1 MTDGTAPAITRVD
14 ACARK
19 MAKAQCWDHEIAAGL
34 VIDEGLDYDVAMRW
48 VESNDRM
55 LTRWRHEGQRDLRM
69 LLDELSRTGCW
80 PAEDNKGFSHATA
93 LRLAEQYLAG
103 WSKETPTD
111 KVLKALKQALKDQGK
126 NGTKGGPRVVAA

>member
-1 MTDGTAPAITRVD
+1 MSDATHTR
-14 ACARK
+14 ARE

-34 VIDEGLDYDVAMRW
+34 VVDPGLDYDVAMRW

-55 LTRWRHEGQRDLRM
+55 LTRWRHEGQADLR
-69 LLDELSRTGCW
+69 LLLNELARTGVW
-80 PAEDNKGFSHATA
+80 PCADNKSFSHATA

-111 KVLKALKQALKDQGK
+111 KVIKALKAALKEQGK
-126 NGTKGGPRVVAA
+126 HGSKGLRVA